1 MENLKLNDSVIA
13 HLAKLL
19 QLSIITGTDIVDHM
33 RQIRV
38 AVEDN
43 GTTGTTG
50 VSDGLPYPAA
60 NIQTIFSFFPPI
72 TIRVHR
78 YNFCSAHA
86 VLKSFI

>member
-38 AVEDN
+38 SVEDN
-43 GTTGTTG
+43 ELYLTEDYETQ
-50 VSDGLPYPAA
+50 SEE
-60 NIQTIFSFFPPI
+60 NIQRMLVEIENI
-72 TIRVHR
+72 T
-78 YNFCSAHA
+78 NAT
-86 VLKSFI
+86 LPE